1 MSRSYRKKSRRYYK
15 RYPRKSDYNYKS
27 KRERFNGVSA
37 SDYVFKEDGSVE
49 ESFQRQVL
57 KRLEKIEKSLEE
69 LKKLYQKKG

>member
-1 MSRSYRKKSRRYYK
+1 MSRSYRKKTRRYYRK
-15 RYPRKSDYNYKS
+15 YPRRSDYRS
-27 KRERFNGVSA
+27 KEEKFNGVSG
-37 SDYVFKEDGSVE
+37 SDYIFREDGSVE